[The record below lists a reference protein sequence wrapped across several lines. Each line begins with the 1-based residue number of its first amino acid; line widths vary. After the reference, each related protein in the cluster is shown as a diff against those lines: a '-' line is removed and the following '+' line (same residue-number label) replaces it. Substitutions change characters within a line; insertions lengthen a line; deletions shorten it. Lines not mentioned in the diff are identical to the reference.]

1 MSRRTAALGAAALAS
16 LLAAVLL
23 CACETAPSGEETT
36 AGSQEDFLTVEDL
49 VDQALDQ
56 QGQDGFYQKDGWLA
70 KEEVSLQPAML
81 DHAGRILQSVYD
93 LSLIHI

>member
-23 CACETAPSGEETT
+23 CACESPLSGDESA
-36 AGSQEDFLTVEDL
+36 AGSQENFLTVEDL

-70 KEEVSLQPAML
+70 KE
-81 DHAGRILQSVYD
+81 
-93 LSLIHI
+93 